1 MGRWSAIALSSV
13 DEKSIQS
20 ALEKQKV
27 DSILTCHISATS
39 SHARAMRNAG
49 TLSVAIANFIDLI
62 VIPGLKD
69 GSRVTTSDFPSG
81 AVFQN
86 VASENLAVIEKSYQL
101 ALKSWQN
108 KLLARRTSMSLE
120 VSSELRRY
128 LRKPAINNLTAKV
141 LLDSKREFIKVIQN
155 LISAGIFPGD
165 VTADDKVGEVAA
177 GAWANI
183 EATVPSITAPRD
195 DLWLDPESFATQS
208 TPEAKDLLKR
218 IKSAL
223 AHMFA
228 LDGDEITLIYHGF
241 YFYTPPQWALFQLLR
256 KLPNVN
262 QIFIV
267 HDDGQNPSFE
277 IWRRFFCES
286 LNMPKAEL
294 IDLDD
299 KVSAQAQLFRQS
311 LAGIATDQKS
321 LAKKIEI
328 KECKNPAEFV
338 RQLNFDKARFSI
350 EDQKQPLA
358 FASGSADLQRITQR
372 LSRATAD
379 GKSDLSQLPIGSFL
393 LAAHDCI
400 KRKANRQLSIELESR
415 PVLDMIASG
424 YLDLGSSQPSGAL
437 AVFQKVMPFFSD
449 CKDRTSWIERSIVLH
464 RLVLSEVD
472 PRGKRVKNEP
482 DLDAIKKAASNPLR
496 RVSWMDI
503 SSEEAILVKETIK
516 SICDL
521 VSGIATGEEVKL
533 QDYMEFLSR
542 HLERALKEL
551 SQEHQAEVVEKFN
564 SFKFKK
570 DDKAFVDDLVE
581 IVRLLV
587 SRENDFNLREGDDS
601 DLDLPV
607 VELRALDSLGFKR
620 LSRDLH
626 IANLADGI
634 FPSKVRA
641 VGWPFSSESIS
652 GDIGAGVE
660 ILSARSQNSSL
671 SDLYLFWLALDGVS
685 DGNLVTLSWISDT
698 GREEQNLS
706 PIVSI
711 LSEPDHFS
719 QAVINR
725 VGGVKISSVSS
736 AAQLPPTRYCP
747 QPASPT
753 IDDGSLVRAISLID
767 HRAMA
772 SSLLCAR
779 RFAIQWA
786 LGNTSSFTA
795 PHHHAILFGN
805 TIGAISRIS
814 RISFEAAVG
823 ICTDVWRFMTIGER
837 ASSQRSARILATG
850 PTADP
855 TWNLTVGGSKPPK
868 DDLVSLAYQF
878 AKSARAQDRP
888 ALNIEEVAPSTKQ
901 FLPPRNANAGD
912 FDICIICPVRSRCNA
927 SVSPEEF

>member
-1 MGRWSAIALSSV
+1 MGRWSAIAIPSV
-13 DEKSIQS
+13 DE
-20 ALEKQKV
+20 
-27 DSILTCHISATS
+27 DSIRSVLENRRVDANSICHISATS
-39 SHARAMRNAG
+39 SHARAMRNVG
-49 TLSVAIANFIDLI
+49 TLSIAIANLIDLI
-62 VIPGLKD
+62 VIPRLNG
-69 GSRVTTSDFPSG
+69 GTRITTSDFPNG
-81 AVFQN
+81 AMFKD
-86 VASENLAVIEKSYQL
+86 ATSENLAEVEKSYRVS
-101 ALKSWQN
+101 LKNWQN

-120 VSSELRRY
+120 VTSELRRF
-128 LRKPAINNLTAKV
+128 LRKPEIDNLTEKV
-141 LLDSKREFIKVIQN
+141 LLGSKREFFMVIQD
-155 LISAGIFPGD
+155 LISAGVFPHEIA
-165 VTADDKVGEVAA
+165 TDDKVGQVAA
-177 GAWANI
+177 SAWAKI

-195 DLWLDPESFATQS
+195 DLWIDPDVLAAQS

-218 IKSAL
+218 INSAL

-228 LDGDEITLIYHGF
+228 LDCEDITLVYHGF

-256 KLPNVN
+256 KLPKIH

-267 HDDGQNPSFE
+267 HDDGRNPSFE

-286 LNMPKAEL
+286 LNMPKPEL
-294 IDLDD
+294 TNLGD
-299 KVSAQAQLFRQS
+299 KVSDQARLFRQS
-311 LAGIATDQKS
+311 LAGIATSQKS

-338 RQLNFDKARFSI
+338 RLLNFDLARFSI
-350 EDQKQPLA
+350 EDRKQPLA
-358 FASGSADLQRITQR
+358 FASRSADLQRITQR

-400 KRKANRQLSIELESR
+400 KRKANRQLSIELESK
-415 PVLDMIASG
+415 PVLDMVASG
-424 YLDLGSSQPSGAL
+424 YLDLGSSRPSESL

-449 CKDRTSWIERSIVLH
+449 CKDRTSWIERSVVLH

-472 PRGKRVKNEP
+472 PRGKRVNSDP

-496 RVSWMDI
+496 RVSWLDI
-503 SSEEAILVKETIK
+503 SSQEASLVKQTFK

-533 QDYMEFLSR
+533 QDYMEFLSL
-542 HLERALKEL
+542 HLKRALKEL
-551 SQEHQAEVVEKFN
+551 SKEHQAEVVEKFN

-581 IVRLLV
+581 IVSLLV

-601 DLDLPV
+601 DLDSPV

-620 LSRDLH
+620 LRRDVH

-641 VGWPFSSESIS
+641 VGWPFSPESIRDDMS
-652 GDIGAGVE
+652 PGVE
-660 ILSARSQNSSL
+660 ILSARSQHSSL
-671 SDLYLFWLALDGVS
+671 SDLYLFWLALDGVT

-711 LSEPDHFS
+711 LTEPDHFS
-719 QAVINR
+719 QAVISQ
-725 VGGVKISSVSS
+725 VGGVKISPVGS

-747 QPASPT
+747 QPTLPT
-753 IDDGSLVRAISLID
+753 IDDDSLERAISLID
-767 HRAMA
+767 HRAIA
-772 SSLLCAR
+772 SALICAR

-786 LGNTSSFTA
+786 LGNTTAFAA
-795 PHHHAILFGN
+795 PHHQAILFGN
-805 TIGAISRIS
+805 VIGAISRIS
-814 RISFEAAVG
+814 RISLDAAVG
-823 ICTDVWRFMTIGER
+823 ICTDAWRFMTIGER
-837 ASSQRSARILATG
+837 ASSQRKARIRAAG

-855 TWNLTVGGSKPPK
+855 TWSLTVGGSKPPK

-878 AKSARAQDRP
+878 AKSQSAQDRP
-888 ALNIEEVAPSTKQ
+888 ALDIAEVAPPTKL
-901 FLPPRNANAGD
+901 FLPPRNSNAGD
-912 FDICIICPVRSRCNA
+912 FDICIACPVRSRCNA
-927 SVSPEEF
+927 SDSPD

>member
-13 DEKSIQS
+13 DENSIKF
-20 ALEKQKV
+20 ALEKQKI
-27 DSILTCHISATS
+27 DSSSTCHVSATS
-39 SHARAMRNAG
+39 SHARAMRGVG
-49 TLSVAIANFIDLI
+49 TLSVAIANMIDLI

-69 GSRVTTSDFPSG
+69 GPRVTTSDFPSG
-81 AVFQN
+81 LEFKTAT
-86 VASENLAVIEKSYQL
+86 SENLAVVEKSYRL

-108 KLLARRTSMSLE
+108 KLLGRRTSMSLN
-120 VSSELRRY
+120 VSSEIRRY
-128 LRKPAINNLTAKV
+128 LRKPEIDNLTAKV

-155 LISAGIFPGD
+155 LISAGVFPHD
-165 VTADDKVGEVAA
+165 VAADDKIGQVAA
-177 GAWANI
+177 SAWAKI

-195 DLWLDPESFATQS
+195 DLWIDPESLAAQS

-218 IKSAL
+218 INSAL
-223 AHMFA
+223 AHIFA
-228 LDGDEITLIYHGF
+228 LDGDEITLVYHGF

-294 IDLDD
+294 IDLED
-299 KVSAQAQLFRQS
+299 KVSDQARLFRQS
-311 LAGIATDQKS
+311 LAGIATGHKS
-321 LAKKIEI
+321 LGKKIEI

-350 EDQKQPLA
+350 EDRKQPLA
-358 FASGSADLQRITQR
+358 FASSSADLQRITQR

-424 YLDLGSSQPSGAL
+424 YLDLDSSRPSESL
-437 AVFQKVMPFFSD
+437 AAFQRVMPFFSD

-472 PRGKRVKNEP
+472 PRGKRVKNDP
-482 DLDAIKKAASNPLR
+482 DLDAMKKAASNPLR
-496 RVSWMDI
+496 RVSWLDI
-503 SSEEAILVKETIK
+503 SSQEAILIKETLK

-533 QDYMEFLSR
+533 QDYMGFLSR

-551 SQEHQAEVVEKFN
+551 SLEHQAEVVEKFN

-601 DLDLPV
+601 DLDSPV

-626 IANLADGI
+626 VANLADGV
-634 FPSKVRA
+634 FPTKVRA
-641 VGWPFSSESIS
+641 VGWPFNAESIS
-652 GDIGAGVE
+652 GEIGAGVE

-719 QAVINR
+719 QAVISR
-725 VGGVKISSVSS
+725 VGGLKISAVTS

-747 QPASPT
+747 KPNLPT
-753 IDDGSLVRAISLID
+753 IDDDTVTQAISLID
-767 HRAMA
+767 HRAVS
-772 SSLLCAR
+772 SSLICAR

-786 LGNTSSFTA
+786 LGNTASFTA
-795 PHHHAILFGN
+795 PHHHAMLFGN

-814 RISFEAAVG
+814 RITFDSAVG

-837 ASSQRSARILATG
+837 ASSQRNARIRATG

-855 TWNLTVGGSKPPK
+855 TWNLTIRGSKPPK

-878 AKSARAQDRP
+878 AKTARVQDRP
-888 ALNIEEVAPSTKQ
+888 ALDVGEVAPLTSN
-901 FLPPRNANAGD
+901 FLPPRNTNAD
-912 FDICIICPVRSRCNA
+912 DVDICIICPVRSRCNA
-927 SVSPEEF
+927 SESPD